1 MKILLSKLFHY
12 VLLSTGIKYIDKP
25 HEIKHIDESHG
36 IMHSMNTLHYAQ
48 KIYESELVKNPQLI
62 QNHNVICASAI
73 IHDMCDNK
81 YTDVESG
88 VTDIVKY
95 LKKETS
101 MNCEEIDATK
111 NIITT
116 MSYSTVKK
124 QGYPNLG
131 KYQQAYHIVRE
142 ADLLCAYD
150 VDRAIIYDMTQNN
163 CTLIEAFKNSQKFFI
178 KRVFQ
183 YCNDNLFIHD
193 YAKKEAYSL
202 HLQAMKKINVWRNI
216 LNDN

>member
-1 MKILLSKLFHY
+1 MRILLSKLFNY
-12 VLLSTGIKYIDKP
+12 VLVSTSGKK
-25 HEIKHIDESHG
+25 IDESHG
-36 IMHSMNTLHYAQ
+36 IIHSMNTLHYAQ
-48 KIYESELVKNPQLI
+48 KIYESELPINPSLL
-62 QNHNVICASAI
+62 QNYKVICASAI

-88 VTDIVKY
+88 VLDITNY
-95 LKKETS
+95 LKKETN
-101 MNCEEIDATK
+101 MNYEEIDATK

-124 QGYPNLG
+124 QGYPSLG

-150 VDRAIIYDMTQNN
+150 VDRAIIYDMTQQN
-163 CTLIEAFKNSQKFFI
+163 CTLTEAFENSNKFFI

-183 YCNDNLFIHD
+183 YCNDDLFVHD
-193 YAKKEAYSL
+193 YSKKQAYLL
-202 HLQAMKKINVWRNI
+202 HSQAVKKINFWRTI
-216 LNDN
+216 LNY